1 MSTQQLEDQWLTDLF
16 GRYSRA
22 VLAYAR
28 RRLDSGEDAEDV
40 VVEVFATAW
49 RRREVVPDEALP
61 WLYATAGNVIAHVI
75 RSDSRRTRLGTRLAT
90 VRPLHTTEDDPAQQV
105 VDATAAHDV
114 VSAAL
119 DDLSE
124 SDAELLRLWAWEQLE
139 PAEIAEVLGCSPGT
153 ARTRMHR
160 ARARLR
166 DALVQRGVSGPGIDG
181 PRGRRARDAARTG
194 REPPHRHTDHPQ
206 RLGGHPMNTQST
218 EDRADEALRALLTQ
232 ADPEA
237 GAPQPEPTHLLDR
250 VRAAAAAGEA
260 PPAGAPEGALSPPVP
275 LAEHRSFTQKHWQGM
290 LMAAAGV
297 ATLALAAGTV
307 LPGLTASSGSDSAA
321 SIGVSDTAGGSE
333 ALAGAVTDKGTGV
346 DGSVGAP
353 EAARDTAVSS
363 EAMTPTT
370 GATTGVPGADTTD
383 EALVRSGSVLVGT
396 EDPEAA
402 RDAFVATILAMGG
415 RVTSESVVTDGGGGV
430 QPYGPEVS
438 MSRDMGMSYPY
449 PWYPSGPGIWLTV
462 QVPVDDYDEAM
473 EAARG
478 RR

>member
-1 MSTQQLEDQWLTDLF
+1 
-16 GRYSRA
+16 
-22 VLAYAR
+22 
-28 RRLDSGEDAEDV
+28 
-40 VVEVFATAW
+40 
-49 RRREVVPDEALP
+49 
-61 WLYATAGNVIAHVI
+61 
-75 RSDSRRTRLGTRLAT
+75 
-90 VRPLHTTEDDPAQQV
+90 
-105 VDATAAHDV
+105 
-114 VSAAL
+114 
-119 DDLSE
+119 
-124 SDAELLRLWAWEQLE
+124 
-139 PAEIAEVLGCSPGT
+139 
-153 ARTRMHR
+153 
-160 ARARLR
+160 
-166 DALVQRGVSGPGIDG
+166 
-181 PRGRRARDAARTG
+181 
-194 REPPHRHTDHPQ
+194 
-206 RLGGHPMNTQST
+206 MNTQST

-237 GAPQPEPTHLLDR
+237 GAPQPEPAHLLDR

-260 PPAGAPEGALSPPVP
+260 PPAGTPEGTLSPPVP

-307 LPGLTASSGSDSAA
+307 LPGLTAGSGSDSAA

-333 ALAGAVTDKGTGV
+333 ALAGAVTDKGTGI

-353 EAARDTAVSS
+353 EAARDTAGSS

-473 EAARG
+473 EAARDAG
-478 RR
+478 EVVQMQQSTYDVGAQVADVDARIKALEASLVRLTALMDEATDITDVITLEQAISQRQSELDALRAQQRDLENQTAMSQISLTLMSPEDAQNSVDPQPQQTWWESFLEGLSQFWSWFGQALLIISPLLIAMGIIAWVRRRRSRRVAPSAQRSPQPAPAPGGAPDGTTPTDPAS